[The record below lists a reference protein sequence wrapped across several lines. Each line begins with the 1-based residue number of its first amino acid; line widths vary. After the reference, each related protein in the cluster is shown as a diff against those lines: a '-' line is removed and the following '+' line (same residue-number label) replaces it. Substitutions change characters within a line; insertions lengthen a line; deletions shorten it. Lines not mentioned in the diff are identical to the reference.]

1 MVDREI
7 RVVIPPDE
15 EIARLKE
22 FGIDVESHLVRAF
35 IDELHHRLHPEEEK
49 VQN

>member
-7 RVVIPPDE
+7 RVVIPSDE

-22 FGIDVESHLVRAF
+22 FGIDIESHLIKAF
-35 IDELHHRLHPEEEK
+35 AEELHGRLHPDEEK
-49 VQN
+49 VMN